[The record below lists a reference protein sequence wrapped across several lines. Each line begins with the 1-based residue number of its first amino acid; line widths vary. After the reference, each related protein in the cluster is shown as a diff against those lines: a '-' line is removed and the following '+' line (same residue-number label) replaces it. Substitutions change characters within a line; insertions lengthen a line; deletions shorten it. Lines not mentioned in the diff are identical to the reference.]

1 MHDFSN
7 FVVLTG
13 VLIVIGLFLKD
24 WEPPIKK
31 QYIALSLGILGI
43 ALGEIMLES
52 WAYGLLLAGLVFF
65 KDKMVE
71 EIKLV
76 RNSAS
81 NIKNENEKGEIK

>member
-13 VLIVIGLFLKD
+13 VLIVIGLFLKN

-31 QYIALSLGILGI
+31 QYIALALMILGI

-81 NIKNENEKGEIK
+81 NIKIEKEKGEN